1 MSRIPPHY
9 PRRTVRIAVEHL
21 LRHPSAIAD
30 RAEHDKIII
39 LRGGKPHRVIMKYN
53 YYRLLLERVEQID
66 DDNSGRRRPGRF
78 VKRKF
83 RSRRRP
89 ISN

>member
-1 MSRIPPHY
+1 MTRLTPNY

-21 LRHPSAIAD
+21 LRHPLAIAD

-39 LRGGKPHRVIMKYN
+39 LRAGKPHRVIMRHD
-53 YYRLLLERVEQID
+53 YYRLLRERAGQFD
-66 DDNSGRRRPGRF
+66 DESSGRRRPGRF
-78 VKRKF
+78 VRRHF
-83 RSRRRP
+83 RSRSRP

>member
-1 MSRIPPHY
+1 MTRIPPSY
-9 PRRTVRIAVEHL
+9 PRRTVRIAVQHL
-21 LRHPSAIAD
+21 LRHPVAIAD

-39 LRGGKPHRVIMKYN
+39 LRAGKPHRVIMKHD
-53 YYRLLLERVEQID
+53 YYRLLLERAGQID
-66 DDNSGRRRPGRF
+66 DENSGRRRRGRL

-89 ISN
+89 LSN

>member
-39 LRGGKPHRVIMKYN
+39 LRGGKPHRVIVKYH
-53 YYRLLLERVEQID
+53 YYRLLLERAGQI
-66 DDNSGRRRPGRF
+66 NGESSGRRRPGRF
-78 VKRKF
+78 IKREF
-83 RSRRRP
+83 RARCRP
-89 ISN
+89 LSN

>member
-1 MSRIPPHY
+1 MTRLVPNY

-21 LRHPSAIAD
+21 LRHPIAIAN

-39 LRGGKPHRVIMKYN
+39 LRGGKPHRVIMRHD
-53 YYRLLLERVEQID
+53 YYRQLLKRIWRID
-66 DDNSGRRRPGRF
+66 EESSGSHRPGRF
-78 VKRKF
+78 VKREF
-83 RSRRRP
+83 RVRRRT

>member
-1 MSRIPPHY
+1 MKRTPPNY

-21 LRHPSAIAD
+21 LSHPMAIAD

-39 LRGGKPHRVIMKYN
+39 LRAGKPHRVIMKHD
-53 YYRLLLERVEQID
+53 YYILLLKRAGQMAD
-66 DDNSGRRRPGRF
+66 AQCARRQTSRFARRRSG
-78 VKRKF
+78 
-83 RSRRRP
+83 SRLRL